1 MYKLFTY
8 NYKPFDFLGIV
19 TFWLFLTFSRPLFG
33 NAQAAI
39 HQPRTQGIFEGEAKC
54 PGYEVGNTLYFA

>member
-1 MYKLFTY
+1 
-8 NYKPFDFLGIV
+8 
-19 TFWLFLTFSRPLFG
+19 LTFSRPLFG